1 MRSTARIAGQ
11 YSGKPVT
18 NQGLILL
25 TAAILSASAIAGLAV
40 QIRRL
45 DPSGPH
51 RLIGE
56 LRLSQWAA
64 ILLAATGALPIGL
77 ALSAG
82 TDPLGNV
89 DITAGMAFVVLAGVI
104 VQSEPRVALRLV
116 IGGFVAHALT
126 DIAHRPG
133 WLSMLVLPQRYA
145 AGCAAYDV
153 VLAALCFWASRR

>member
-1 MRSTARIAGQ
+1 
-11 YSGKPVT
+11 VT

-25 TAAILSASAIAGLAV
+25 MAAVLSASAIAGLAA

-64 ILLAATGALPIGL
+64 ILLAATGALPVGL
-77 ALSAG
+77 ALTAG
-82 TDPLGNV
+82 ADPLGNV
-89 DITAGMAFVVLAGVI
+89 DITLGLAFVILAGVI

-116 IGGFVAHALT
+116 IGGFVLHALT

-133 WLSMLVLPQRYA
+133 WLSMQVLPQWYA
-145 AGCAAYDV
+145 ASCAAYDV
-153 VLAALCFWASRR
+153 ALAALCYWASRR

>member
-1 MRSTARIAGQ
+1 
-11 YSGKPVT
+11 VT